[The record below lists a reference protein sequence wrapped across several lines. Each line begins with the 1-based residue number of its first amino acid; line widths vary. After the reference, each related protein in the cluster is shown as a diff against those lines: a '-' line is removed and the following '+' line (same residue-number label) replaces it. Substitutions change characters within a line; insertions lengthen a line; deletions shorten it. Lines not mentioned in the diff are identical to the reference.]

1 MRYCSGVDD
10 KLRELLSAAFRTVR
24 ARDANSEIAKARS
37 ESAGEGAS
45 PSRRSRGEE
54 CETPLSRSY
63 EMVLDPQATF
73 ASFAADVLPR
83 LVYHL
88 ESIGARP
95 PGCKGVLVAIFDG
108 EDLHLAKAGDLVARA
123 AALSSVPV
131 EEIFRRHGTGESRT
145 AERGPPLALPSGRD

>member
-24 ARDANSEIAKARS
+24 ARDANSEIAKART
-37 ESAGEGAS
+37 EAADEGAS
-45 PSRRSRGEE
+45 PSRRSRSDEPA
-54 CETPLSRSY
+54 TPLSRSY

-73 ASFAADVLPR
+73 ASFAAEVLPR

-108 EDLHLAKAGDLVARA
+108 EDLHFARSGDFVARA
-123 AALSSVPV
+123 AALSSVPI
-131 EEIFRRHGTGESRT
+131 EELFRRHGTGESRT
-145 AERGPPLALPSGRD
+145 AQRGPPLALPSGRE